1 MNAPPR
7 QQTEPH
13 LAGRQIWQM
22 RIPSAE
28 NPFKPHL
35 MMAIK
40 VYAHLATVLVF
51 VTMGLQFWSGEPI
64 TLAGAL
70 AFCLGQLGLIDEM
83 AKPHEQYRF
92 IRLIPSAFT
101 MLLGG
106 TFQAYQ
112 TFIPLS

>member
-1 MNAPPR
+1 MNGLPR
-7 QQTEPH
+7 QPTEPH

-35 MMAIK
+35 VMAIK
-40 VYAHLATVLVF
+40 VYAHLATFLVLVM
-51 VTMGLQFWSGEPI
+51 MGLQFFSGEPI

-83 AKPHEQYRF
+83 AKPHDQYRY
-92 IRLIPSAFT
+92 IRLIPSTLT
-101 MLLGG
+101 MILGG
-106 TFQAYQ
+106 TIQAYQ
-112 TFIPLS
+112 TLIPLS